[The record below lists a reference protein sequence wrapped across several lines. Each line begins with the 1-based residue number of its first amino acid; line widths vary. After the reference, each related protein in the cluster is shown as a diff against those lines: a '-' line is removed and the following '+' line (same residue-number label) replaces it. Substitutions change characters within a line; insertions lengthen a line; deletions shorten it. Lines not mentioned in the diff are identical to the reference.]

1 VVDTPNLDSK
11 LLELFGP
18 TWSQW
23 QAPYHRTLVGRRGLR
38 KLARRCSF
46 RIERLRTR
54 THPLAA
60 VKSVQLNELGL
71 GATVPDTAEFPP
83 EVASQGVLLTGWAR
97 LLWDWR
103 GKGDT
108 LYAVLR
114 AE

>member
-1 VVDTPNLDSK
+1 
-11 LLELFGP
+11 
-18 TWSQW
+18 
-23 QAPYHRTLVGRRGLR
+23 
-38 KLARRCSF
+38 
-46 RIERLRTR
+46 LRTR

-83 EVASQGVLLTGWAR
+83 AVASRGVLLTGWAR